1 MSDENTN
8 TEERELKDNDQEGK
22 VTDKAD
28 EQVEHAPHDV
38 GLIHQDSQSAG
49 TANAAQQKMKIDVL
63 LKPAGDAPIMKKKKW
78 AVDRTKR
85 VSWVCEFIRKY
96 IKLDISESLF
106 LYVNQS
112 FAPSPDTDVG
122 VLFDCFGSD
131 GKLVLHYCRTQAW
144 G

>member
-8 TEERELKDNDQEGK
+8 AEERGLKDNDQEEK

-38 GLIHQDSQSAG
+38 GLTHQDSQSAG
-49 TANAAQQKMKIDVL
+49 SASATHQKMKIDVL

-85 VSWVCEFIRKY
+85 ISWVCEFIRKY